1 MGERNTDLQHDV
13 EVIHFLYSIKNVN
26 VSEDLSTV
34 GKEENKCRNLRW
46 IK

>member
-1 MGERNTDLQHDV
+1 MGDRNTDLQHDV
-13 EVIHFLYSIKNVN
+13 EVINLHYSIKNVN

-34 GKEENKCRNLRW
+34 GKDENKFKNLRW